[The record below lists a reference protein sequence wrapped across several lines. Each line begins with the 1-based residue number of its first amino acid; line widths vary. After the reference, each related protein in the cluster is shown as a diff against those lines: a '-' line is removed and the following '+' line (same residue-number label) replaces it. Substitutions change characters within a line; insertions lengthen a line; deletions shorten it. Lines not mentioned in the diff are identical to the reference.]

1 MVAKNKRKYL
11 KMDADTEINTNVIL
25 VSDYVLQKRTRDD
38 LKRLNFILI
47 LIRCHRNKN
56 PILNG

>member
-1 MVAKNKRKYL
+1 MVT
-11 KMDADTEINTNVIL
+11 DTEINANVIF

-47 LIRCHRNKN
+47 LIRCHRSKN
-56 PILNG
+56 QILEGR